1 VHTLDIKCGKVLLSE
16 AKAEGLASEA
26 LVGKMKF
33 VHRMLTFG
41 VVLVAALMAVN
52 EVPELL
58 TLTDNV
64 SNDYVSVR
72 AETESPRRD
81 VIKDSTRH
89 LTVAPMVS
97 NPTVRL
103 RVATACN
110 FLFSLTAKSPR
121 SLLLLL
127 VTQRN

>member
-1 VHTLDIKCGKVLLSE
+1 
-16 AKAEGLASEA
+16 
-26 LVGKMKF
+26 
-33 VHRMLTFG
+33 MLTFA

-72 AETESPRRD
+72 TETESPRHRLVKERTRQLTATS
-81 VIKDSTRH
+81 VIFN
-89 LTVAPMVS
+89 AP
-97 NPTVRL
+97 VRL
-103 RVATACN
+103 RAATACN
-110 FLFSLTAKSPR
+110 FLFSSTAKSPR

>member
-1 VHTLDIKCGKVLLSE
+1 
-16 AKAEGLASEA
+16 
-26 LVGKMKF
+26 
-33 VHRMLTFG
+33 MLTFG

-52 EVPELL
+52 EIPELL

-64 SNDYVSVR
+64 TNDYVSVR
-72 AETESPRRD
+72 AETENPRNGVVKQPTCQRTD
-81 VIKDSTRH
+81 GSV
-89 LTVAPMVS
+89 VF
-97 NPTVRL
+97 NPAVRL

-110 FLFSLTAKSPR
+110 FLFSSTAKSPR

>member
-1 VHTLDIKCGKVLLSE
+1 
-16 AKAEGLASEA
+16 
-26 LVGKMKF
+26 MKF
-33 VHRMLTFG
+33 LHRMLTFG

-72 AETESPRRD
+72 IGTESPRQG
-81 VIKDSTRH
+81 VVKDQTRQV
-89 LTVAPMVS
+89 TAAPVVF
-97 NPTVRL
+97 NLPVRL

-110 FLFSLTAKSPR
+110 FLFSTPARSPR
-121 SLLLLL
+121 GLLLLL
-127 VTQRN
+127 VTQRK